1 MIAIVQQRK
10 PDKINEEIRKAYE
23 ALKDDNG
30 KVMKDYLKNLLQNT
44 GEKLTPD
51 EVTPYSFISHHAIM
65 RNMTSLK

>member
-1 MIAIVQQRK
+1 MVEIVQRRK
-10 PDKINEEIRKAYE
+10 PENINQEIRKAYE

-51 EVTPYSFISHHAIM
+51 EVTPYSYSPSIFIM
-65 RNMTSLK
+65 RLCVL